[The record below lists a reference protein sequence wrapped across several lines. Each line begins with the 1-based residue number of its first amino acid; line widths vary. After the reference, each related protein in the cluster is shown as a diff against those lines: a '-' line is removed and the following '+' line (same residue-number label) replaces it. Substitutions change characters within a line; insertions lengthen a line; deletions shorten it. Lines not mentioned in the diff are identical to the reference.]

1 MQHHLYQ
8 QFRIIDLDYRKI
20 LDLIRVTRPIK
31 PQVGAM
37 QQGIVLCPS
46 GPVSNEDI
54 WHAFE
59 RNRES
64 SVITGSRRGTQQ
76 VNTIV
81 IDHLYQGRPL
91 SQIPCASVA
100 NSKPIFPHCHM
111 KVIFIKN
118 HDKEARVV
126 NGQEATII
134 ASQNNTNPATTR
146 RAVSLSTPWCT
157 WSMTS

>member
-8 QFRIIDLDYRKI
+8 QFRIVDPDNRKI
-20 LDLIRVTRPIK
+20 LDLIRVTRPTQ
-31 PQVGAM
+31 PQVDAM

-46 GPVSNEDI
+46 GPLSDKDI

-64 SVITGSRRGTQQ
+64 SVMTVSRRGTQQ

-81 IDHLYQGRPL
+81 IDHLYEGRPL

-100 NSKPIFPHCHM
+100 DSKPIFPHRDM
-111 KVIFIKN
+111 KVIFTEN
-118 HDKEARVV
+118 RDKEASVI
-126 NGQEATII
+126 NSQEDTII
-134 ASQNNTNPATTR
+134 ASQNNTIILQLPEGR
-146 RAVSLSTPWCT
+146 
-157 WSMTS
+157 

>member
-8 QFRIIDLDYRKI
+8 QFRIVDLDYRKI
-20 LDLIRVTRPIK
+20 LDLIRVTRPTQ
-31 PQVGAM
+31 PQVDAM

-46 GPVSNEDI
+46 GPLTNEDI

-59 RNRES
+59 RNHES
-64 SVITGSRRGTQQ
+64 SVITVSRRGTQQ

-81 IDHLYQGRPL
+81 IDHLYEGRPL

-100 NSKPIFPHCHM
+100 DFKPIFPHCHM
-111 KVIFIKN
+111 KVIFTEN

-134 ASQNNTNPATTR
+134 ASQNNTIIPQ
-146 RAVSLSTPWCT
+146 LLEGQ
-157 WSMTS
+157 